1 MSVFLESYLFKWSV
15 QVVWKHKAGRYG
27 PRKAEVTNFNLTVSI
42 NENIGRFDI
51 SVHDAGRV
59 DKVQCTKGIVQYD
72 QDVFLRKLNLFATVE
87 HLLQVRVDV
96 VHDYEHI
103 VVLQVLV
110 CDDVKHLGG
119 MLVIRHRRQVSQ
131 NLNLT
136 DYLSG

>member
-15 QVVWKHKAGRYG
+15 QVVWKHKAGRYS
-27 PRKAEVTNFNLTVSI
+27 PRKAKVTNFNLAVSI

-87 HLLQVRVDV
+87 HLLQV
-96 VHDYEHI
+96 
-103 VVLQVLV
+103 
-110 CDDVKHLGG
+110 
-119 MLVIRHRRQVSQ
+119 
-131 NLNLT
+131 
-136 DYLSG
+136 